1 MINHYRHGFRIDP
14 VKYVSFITVW
24 KDMTQEEKEAHY
36 RKSPSTRHNEPGKL
50 GDYLYDV
57 RLNDYATAKKFYE
70 QTKPL
75 GGARKSFGNDVR
87 PMTDRYR
94 KSEVWFKE
102 GDNYGVA
109 VGWSETHWKPNP
121 LPKDATPEQAK
132 KHRHHKVSGY
142 TDNFKKLVMF
152 KPNGTLEFTPSFHMD
167 CFVTWDVLGAILP
180 KGIEFVR
187 YGAKRYMKVDCP
199 SGEVMHYRVWDGCEM
214 NFIPY
219 EKDGVRYFAPDK
231 VIGEKKFMVDREKAK
246 KAREDLEAFLN
257 YARFMKDLLTVNHK
271 DWSKKYSAENW
282 LYNKE
287 RGNYH
292 LANGFGEV
300 VDSGWLNRKEG
311 EDIGEHWINGVE
323 ALCLV
328 LHQSLYDRMK
338 DTYVE
343 SPATFE
349 EIEAYVKGADRLY
362 RFARPYNEVEV
373 PVGKPF
379 YSNGRDL

>member
-1 MINHYRHGFRIDP
+1 MN
-14 VKYVSFITVW
+14 
-24 KDMTQEEKEAHY
+24 
-36 RKSPSTRHNEPGKL
+36 N
-50 GDYLYDV
+50 
-57 RLNDYATAKKFYE
+57 
-70 QTKPL
+70 
-75 GGARKSFGNDVR
+75 
-87 PMTDRYR
+87 
-94 KSEVWFKE
+94 
-102 GDNYGVA
+102 
-109 VGWSETHWKPNP
+109 
-121 LPKDATPEQAK
+121 
-132 KHRHHKVSGY
+132 
-142 TDNFKKLVMF
+142 
-152 KPNGTLEFTPSFHMD
+152 
-167 CFVTWDVLGAILP
+167 FVTWDVLGATLP

-231 VIGEKKFMVDREKAK
+231 VIGEKKFMVDRTKSK

-292 LANGFGEV
+292 SANGFGEV

-338 DTYVE
+338 DRYVE

-349 EIEAYVKGADRLY
+349 EIEA
-362 RFARPYNEVEV
+362 
-373 PVGKPF
+373 
-379 YSNGRDL
+379 

>member
-1 MINHYRHGFRIDP
+1 M
-14 VKYVSFITVW
+14 
-24 KDMTQEEKEAHY
+24 
-36 RKSPSTRHNEPGKL
+36 
-50 GDYLYDV
+50 
-57 RLNDYATAKKFYE
+57 
-70 QTKPL
+70 
-75 GGARKSFGNDVR
+75 
-87 PMTDRYR
+87 
-94 KSEVWFKE
+94 
-102 GDNYGVA
+102 
-109 VGWSETHWKPNP
+109 
-121 LPKDATPEQAK
+121 
-132 KHRHHKVSGY
+132 
-142 TDNFKKLVMF
+142 
-152 KPNGTLEFTPSFHMD
+152 
-167 CFVTWDVLGAILP
+167 
-180 KGIEFVR
+180 
-187 YGAKRYMKVDCP
+187 
-199 SGEVMHYRVWDGCEM
+199 
-214 NFIPY
+214 
-219 EKDGVRYFAPDK
+219 
-231 VIGEKKFMVDREKAK
+231 IGEKKFMVDREKAK
-246 KAREDLEAFLN
+246 KARGDLEAFLN

-379 YSNGRDL
+379 YSNGRDI

>member
-1 MINHYRHGFRIDP
+1 
-14 VKYVSFITVW
+14 
-24 KDMTQEEKEAHY
+24 MTQEEKEAHY

-57 RLNDYATAKKFYE
+57 RLHDYATAKKFYE

-75 GGARKSFGNDVR
+75 GGARKKFGNDVR

-94 KSEVWFKE
+94 KDEVWFKE

-109 VGWSETHWKPNP
+109 TGWSNTHWQPTP
-121 LPKDATPEQAK
+121 LPKNATPEQVA
-132 KHRHHKVSGY
+132 KHRHHKISGY
-142 TDNFKKLVMF
+142 TNNYKKLIMF
-152 KPNGTLEFTPSFHMD
+152 RPDGVLEFTPSSLMD
-167 CFVTWDVLGAILP
+167 NFVTWDVLGATLP

-187 YGAKRYMKVDCP
+187 YGSKRYMKVDCP

-257 YARFMKDLLTVNHK
+257 YAKFMMDLLTINHK
-271 DWSKKYSAENW
+271 DWSRKYGAEAW
-282 LYNKE
+282 
-287 RGNYH
+287 
-292 LANGFGEV
+292 LANKKTAGYYASSNFDEH

-311 EDIGEHWINGVE
+311 EDIGEHWIQGVE
-323 ALCLV
+323 ALCLC
-328 LHQSLYDRMK
+328 LHRTDYDRMK
-338 DTYVE
+338 DKYFEV
-343 SPATFE
+343 PATFE
-349 EIEAYVKGADRLY
+349 DIQEYVKKADRLY
-362 RFARPYNEVEV
+362 KFARPYNEVEV